1 MIAPDLKDI
10 YNEIDATLSKVSVR
24 LNSELTSK
32 KTQQT
37 DQKGEDATIDEK
49 TFTNDSLVWDNLD
62 VEKVFASDYY
72 SKENMDKQN
81 ISER

>member
-1 MIAPDLKDI
+1 MIVPDLKDI

-32 KTQQT
+32 NIKQA
-37 DQKGEDATIDEK
+37 DQKGEADTIDEK
-49 TFTNDSLVWDNLD
+49 TFTNDSLIWDNLD